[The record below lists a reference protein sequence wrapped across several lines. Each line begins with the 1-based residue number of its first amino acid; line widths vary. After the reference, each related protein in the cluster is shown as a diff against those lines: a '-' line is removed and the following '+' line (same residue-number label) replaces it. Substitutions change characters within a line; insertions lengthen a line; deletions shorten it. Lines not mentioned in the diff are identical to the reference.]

1 MQAAKPGERRLLWL
15 GFGVV
20 TALLVLLMIQVDRQ
34 WQRMAEM
41 TQTLQE
47 QSGDIRRT
55 RGLLRDLEASLRA
68 GNFGIA
74 DGDASARAALD
85 AERDGF
91 RRARQAAQQPDF
103 ASGDWLVLSFP
114 VGLSSLTPL
123 ISTDIYSSA
132 VQNYVLDRLLVRDPV
147 TLEWQGL
154 VARDW
159 SMSEDGLT
167 LRFQLRRDVNFSDG
181 EPLTAHDIV
190 FTYEFIMNEVIAA
203 PRQRVFLQRIQQV
216 TALDDYTVEFVFA
229 EPYFASLELASL
241 MDILPAHFYARFL
254 DNPRAFNES
263 RGLLLGSGPY
273 RLRDPESW
281 TPDQGRVEL
290 ERNPRYWGPVDPP
303 FDRIVWRVIENDSAR
318 LTTFRNGDIDAYEA
332 NAREYA
338 TLLRDANL
346 LARTQKFEFMSPV
359 AGYTF
364 IAWNQQRSGAP
375 TRFADRRVR
384 QAMSHLTDIER
395 MIDEIF
401 LGYAE
406 AAISPFNT
414 RSPQHDPALTV
425 IPFDLQ
431 RARALLLEAGY
442 EDRNGDGVLQGPD
455 GRNFDFELIYP
466 QSASDTQRA
475 VLFLRDLYARAG
487 IIMRP
492 APTEWSVMIDKI
504 REQDFDA
511 MSLGWSS
518 GVETDITQMFHSSEA
533 RPGGDNFMSYV
544 NPALDALMDQAR
556 GEIDHDARMQLW
568 QAAERILYEDQPY
581 TFLFRRQSLVLLD
594 RRLQNLEVTGLGLNL
609 QAVPVEIYVPAALQ
623 RSR

>member
-1 MQAAKPGERRLLWL
+1 MWL

-229 EPYFASLELASL
+229 EPYFASLELAGL

-511 MSLGWSS
+511 MSLAWSS

-568 QAAERILYEDQPY
+568 RAAQRILYEDQPY

>member
-229 EPYFASLELASL
+229 EPYFASLELAGL

-346 LARTQKFEFMSPV
+346 LARTQKFEFMSPG

-364 IAWNQQRSGAP
+364 IALNQQRSGAP

-568 QAAERILYEDQPY
+568 RAAQRILYEDQPY

>member
-1 MQAAKPGERRLLWL
+1 MWL

-229 EPYFASLELASL
+229 EPYFASLELAGL

-568 QAAERILYEDQPY
+568 RAAQRILYEDQPY